1 MLFREFRGG
10 CGASGGPDTPLMEA
24 AKTVGAEHRGENI
37 EETSTDTC
45 LHLDPETRKDAV
57 RRLKGAHGHLAGVL
71 RMLDN
76 PDVYCVDVMK
86 QLSAVQGALSKV
98 NEKVLRA
105 HIKDHVSTA
114 ILRGDTDHIV
124 DELMEALKYRG

>member
-1 MLFREFRGG
+1 M
-10 CGASGGPDTPLMEA
+10 AATEA
-24 AKTVGAEHRGENI
+24 V
-37 EETSTDTC
+37 TDAVLDSADDC
-45 LHLDPETRKDAV
+45 LHLDSETRKDAV

-76 PDVYCVDVMK
+76 PNVYCVDVMK
-86 QLSAVQGALSKV
+86 QLSAVQGAITKV
-98 NEKVLRA
+98 NDKVLRS

-124 DELMEALKYRG
+124 DELMEALKYKG

>member
-1 MLFREFRGG
+1 MDTTETVKSEVLHN
-10 CGASGGPDTPLMEA
+10 PDE
-24 AKTVGAEHRGENI
+24 
-37 EETSTDTC
+37 C

-57 RRLKGAHGHLAGVL
+57 RRLKGAKGHLEGVL
-71 RMLDN
+71 RLLED
-76 PDVYCVDVMK
+76 PRVYCVDVMK
-86 QLSAVQGALSKV
+86 QISAVQGALTKV
-98 NEKVLRA
+98 NEKVLRS

>member
-1 MLFREFRGG
+1 M
-10 CGASGGPDTPLMEA
+10 AVTEA
-24 AKTVGAEHRGENI
+24 ATD
-37 EETSTDTC
+37 ETPSSADEC

-71 RMLDN
+71 RMLDDPN
-76 PDVYCVDVMK
+76 VYCVDVMK
-86 QLSAVQGALSKV
+86 QLSAVQGAITKV
-98 NEKVLRA
+98 NDKVLRS

-124 DELMEALKYRG
+124 DELMEALKYKG

>member
-1 MLFREFRGG
+1 M
-10 CGASGGPDTPLMEA
+10 AVKS
-24 AKTVGAEHRGENI
+24 GAEVV
-37 EETSTDTC
+37 EEASSEC

-57 RRLKGAHGHLAGVL
+57 WRLKGAHGHLAGVL

-76 PDVYCVDVMK
+76 PNVYCVDVMK
-86 QLSAVQGALSKV
+86 QLSAVQGAITKV
-98 NEKVLRA
+98 NDKVLRS

-124 DELMEALKYRG
+124 DELMEALKYKG

>member
-1 MLFREFRGG
+1 M
-10 CGASGGPDTPLMEA
+10 AATEA
-24 AKTVGAEHRGENI
+24 V
-37 EETSTDTC
+37 TDDVLQSADDC

-71 RMLDN
+71 RMLDDPN
-76 PDVYCVDVMK
+76 VYCVDVMK
-86 QLSAVQGALSKV
+86 QLSAVQGAITKV
-98 NEKVLRA
+98 NDKVLRS

-124 DELMEALKYRG
+124 DELMEALKYKG

>member
-1 MLFREFRGG
+1 M
-10 CGASGGPDTPLMEA
+10 AT
-24 AKTVGAEHRGENI
+24 
-37 EETSTDTC
+37 TDAVTDGTTQSADDC

-76 PDVYCVDVMK
+76 PNVYCVDVMK
-86 QLSAVQGALSKV
+86 QLSAVQGAITKV
-98 NEKVLRA
+98 NDKVLRS
-105 HIKDHVSTA
+105 HIKDHVATA

-124 DELMEALKYRG
+124 DELMEALKYKG